1 MISRTLVIIGASI
14 LLTLSGVSMASATT
28 AEGSQNPDLTVSVSL
43 ASRNPMNPDE
53 ATIGDTVDV
62 AISVKNN
69 KPWSFQFRI
78 EEVLLRITLQAPSL
92 QPFTVSG
99 TIFLLPDQT
108 VRIAFDFPV
117 VQFLP
122 PGPYSLTLE
131 ATEVRDPSAP
141 QPSSA
146 TAMLTI
152 R

>member
-1 MISRTLVIIGASI
+1 MISRTLVIIGTGI

-28 AEGSQNPDLTVSVSL
+28 AEGRQNPDLTVSASLVSRG
-43 ASRNPMNPDE
+43 AMGPDE
-53 ATIGDTVDV
+53 ASPGDTVDV
-62 AISVKNN
+62 ALSVKNN

-78 EEVLLRITLQAPSL
+78 EEVRLRITLQGPVL

-99 TIFLLPDQT
+99 TIFLLPEQT
-108 VRIAFDFPV
+108 VRVAFDFPV

-122 PGPYSLTLE
+122 PGPYTLTLE
-131 ATEVRDPSAP
+131 ATEVRDPAAP
-141 QPSSA
+141 PPSSA